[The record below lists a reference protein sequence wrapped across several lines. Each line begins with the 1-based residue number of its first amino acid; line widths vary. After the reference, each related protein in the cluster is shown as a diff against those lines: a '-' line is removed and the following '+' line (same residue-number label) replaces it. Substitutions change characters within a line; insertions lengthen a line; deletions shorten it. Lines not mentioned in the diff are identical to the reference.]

1 MENTTNWNLCASVAS
16 EKKSEEVP
24 NTREKNEELQKLIRV
39 IKKALQY

>member
-1 MENTTNWNLCASVAS
+1 MENTTNCYLYTLVAS

-24 NTREKNEELQKLIRV
+24 INQEKNEELQKLIRV